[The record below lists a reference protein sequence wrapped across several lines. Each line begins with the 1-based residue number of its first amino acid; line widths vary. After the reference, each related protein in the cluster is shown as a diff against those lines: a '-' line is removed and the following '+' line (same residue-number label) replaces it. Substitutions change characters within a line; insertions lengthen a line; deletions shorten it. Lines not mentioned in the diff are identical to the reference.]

1 MPTRERVEAFVARV
15 LSNAHVQAIEEFYH
29 VDATM
34 QENAAPPRGPRS
46 ALIEA
51 EAATLARHKGVV
63 THLVRP
69 VFVEGDEAVI
79 HWIFEFT
86 RPDDTVMRIDE
97 LAHQVWRG
105 DRIARERFY
114 YDPAQLRR

>member
-1 MPTRERVEAFVARV
+1 MPTRERIEAFVARV
-15 LSNAHVQAIEEFYH
+15 SSNAHVQAIEEFYH

-34 QENAAPPRGPRS
+34 QENQAAPRGPRS
-46 ALIEA
+46 ALVEA

-69 VFVEGDEAVI
+69 VFVDGDESVI

-86 RPDDTVMRIDE
+86 RPDGSVMRIEE

-105 DRIARERFY
+105 DRIATERFY
-114 YDPAQLRR
+114 YDPAQLKR